1 MKRRTY
7 RSALALVPGIGL
19 AALGCVSPGGLPNPD
34 GAAAIGPRA
43 AKVYRTEWTVKA
55 GAPRESAAAP
65 SKSAVAATTPPAAP
79 PVVQA
84 SATSDIKPAIVP
96 AVATAPAPEPAP
108 ALPSPPALSLT
119 IPPPPLPAP
128 PVLPLAIPPVPPG
141 R

>member
-7 RSALALVPGIGL
+7 RSAIALVPGIGL
-19 AALGCVSPGGLPNPD
+19 AALGCVSPGFPAPD
-34 GAAAIGPRA
+34 GTAAVGPRA

-55 GAPRESAAAP
+55 GASPERAAVP
-65 SKSAVAATTPPAAP
+65 SKIAAAATTPPAAP

-84 SATSDIKPAIVP
+84 SATSDTKPAIVP

-108 ALPSPPALSLT
+108 ALPPPPNLSLT

-128 PVLPLAIPPVPPG
+128 PVLPLAIPPAPPG

>member
-7 RSALALVPGIGL
+7 RSVLALVPGIGL
-19 AALGCVSPGGLPNPD
+19 AALGCVSPGSPGPD

-55 GAPRESAAAP
+55 AVPRETAAAP

-84 SATSDIKPAIVP
+84 SAASDTKSAIVP
-96 AVATAPAPEPAP
+96 AMATAPAPEPAP
-108 ALPSPPALSLT
+108 ALPPPPALSLT

-128 PVLPLAIPPVPPG
+128 PVLPLAIPPAPPG